1 MPKYIL
7 IIGACGQIGTELT
20 LALREKYGNDQVIA
34 SDIREGN
41 DELMQS
47 GPFEILDATNYDNL
61 EEVIAYYDI
70 SEIYLMAAM
79 LSATAEKF
87 PMRAWNLNMNTLFN
101 VLNLAKEK
109 KVDKIFWPSSIAV
122 FGPTTPKENTPQY
135 TIMEPSTVYGIS
147 KQSGERWCE
156 YYFNK
161 FNVDVRSI
169 RYPGLISWKTMPG
182 GGTTDYAVEIYHK
195 ALSKGS
201 YTCFL
206 KEDTK
211 LPMMF
216 MDDAIRATL
225 QIMEA
230 PENEI
235 KERSSYNLAAMSFTP
250 KEMAENIKAVIP
262 EFKIDYEP
270 DFRQAIADSWPS
282 SIDDSNAQKDWK
294 WKAEFDLQKT
304 TETMLENLKNRV

>member
-1 MPKYIL
+1 MQKYFL

-20 LALREKYGNDQVIA
+20 LALRSKYGNDKVIA
-34 SDIREGN
+34 SDIREGS
-41 DELMQS
+41 ESLMAS
-47 GPFEILDATNYDNL
+47 GPFEILDATDYDAL
-61 EEVIAYYDI
+61 EEVIAYYEI
-70 SEIYLMAAM
+70 SEVYLMAAM

-87 PMRAWNLNMNTLFN
+87 PMRAWNLNMNSLFN
-101 VLNLAKEK
+101 VLNLGKEK

-122 FGPTTPKENTPQY
+122 FGPTTPKVDTPQN

-195 ALSKGS
+195 AISEGE

-206 KEDTK
+206 KEDTA

-225 QIMEA
+225 QIMETA
-230 PENEI
+230 EERI
-235 KERSSYNLAAMSFTP
+235 KVRSSYNLSAMSFTP
-250 KEMAENIKAVIP
+250 AEMATSIQKELPGFQVS
-262 EFKIDYEP
+262 FDP
-270 DFRQAIADSWPS
+270 DFRQSIADSWPS
-282 SIDDSNAQKDWK
+282 SINDIDA
-294 WKAEFDLQKT
+294 
-304 TETMLENLKNRV
+304 